1 MRDVHVYVPKVSIRS
16 FFLYLFFNSTVCIFS
31 DDGWIMMMMMVVAGF
46 SKILWDWFIVGV
58 HARSFKIIIRNF
70 VCSFYIL
77 HIYVLSPSS
86 SSSYKLSC
94 LSNESFL
101 YYFIIISYMNVYL
114 GVLYKTHA
122 FSVLEYKKR
131 RFCFYFIPQVGPII
145 DLHTHNEYIRSTNHV
160 SSFLFFIWCAMIY
173 CMYVVVS
180 FGGMGCMY
188 ARIL

>member
-86 SSSYKLSC
+86 SSSYKLSLC

-114 GVLYKTHA
+114 GVLYKIHA
-122 FSVLEYKKR
+122 FSVLEYKIKAALLLL
-131 RFCFYFIPQVGPII
+131 FYSSSGPY
-145 DLHTHNEYIRSTNHV
+145 NRSSYT
-160 SSFLFFIWCAMIY
+160 
-173 CMYVVVS
+173 
-180 FGGMGCMY
+180 
-188 ARIL
+188 